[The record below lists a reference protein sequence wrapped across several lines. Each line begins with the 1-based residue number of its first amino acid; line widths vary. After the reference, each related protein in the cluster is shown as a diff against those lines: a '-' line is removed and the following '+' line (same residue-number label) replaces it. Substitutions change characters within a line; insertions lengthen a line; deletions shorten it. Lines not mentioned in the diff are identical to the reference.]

1 MNRFALEPKV
11 SVGRSKFRRP
21 FSAKMAFDTGRL
33 IPVYWDEVLPGD
45 TLRTDVRFL
54 IRSLPASSPVMD
66 NAMLT
71 VEWYFVPTR
80 LVWEHWVNFCGE
92 NDTTAWANTY
102 DYLVPVISGQEWSSI
117 LELHNEGKPVGKTLF
132 DYMGVPVS
140 IFSGD
145 FNGSWDAAA
154 FQRIAMGII
163 DNVID
168 LPFRAYF
175 AIWNNYFRD
184 QNYQEPILFSVGDR
198 GTPSS
203 VYDYCDEPLKVNKFH
218 DYFTSVLPAPQKG
231 DAVTIGVGGTAP
243 VEVDFP
249 TNFAFGVPEA
259 SVTFSGI
266 TDVDN
271 KLLAID
277 PNNNHLIYQKY
288 TNLTNGDIG
297 SYSVIT
303 GSKGAP
309 GVTINGNFVNSV
321 GSISGT
327 VDLDNAS
334 SVTINAL
341 RAAFQMQRFYERAAR
356 YGTRYPEYLKANYGV
371 TSPAAVLQRPELIA
385 SATVPINMDTVVANS
400 ASGNQ
405 PLGSMAGYSKTGG
418 ELQPAVKSFTE
429 HGYIFCLACIRTE
442 HSYSQGIEKKFLRR
456 KLFDYYHQEFAH
468 LGEQA
473 VSTREI
479 NIKAFGEKD
488 TVFGYQEA
496 WAEYRY
502 SPNRVVGLMSPAVKG
517 SLDMYT
523 YADNFDYSLKS
534 ASADFMFETK
544 DNVAR
549 TLADTTAPQ
558 WLADFYFD
566 NTWVRG
572 MPMYSTPGLIDHF

>member
-92 NDTTAWANTY
+92 NDTTAWANNY
-102 DYLVPVISGQEWSSI
+102 DYLVPVVDGQKYTSI
-117 LELHNEGKPVGKTLF
+117 LLLSAPVNNRVGKTLY

-140 IFSGD
+140 LFSGFGEGIGLAD
-145 FNGSWDAAA
+145 K
-154 FQRIAMGII
+154 QRIAQGIVA
-163 DNVID
+163 NVID

-175 AIWNNYFRD
+175 DIWNNYFRD
-184 QNYQEPILFSVGDR
+184 QNYQEPILFSVGDS
-198 GTPSS
+198 GTPST

-231 DAVTIGVGGTAP
+231 DAVTIGVGGSAP
-243 VEVDFP
+243 IEVDFP
-249 TNFAFGVPEA
+249 TNFAFGVPQA
-259 SVTFSGI
+259 SISFASI

-271 KLLAID
+271 KLLGID

-288 TNLTNGDIG
+288 TNKSGGDVGEVSLI
-297 SYSVIT
+297 SDTVATPTVSI
-303 GSKGAP
+303 S
-309 GVTINGNFVNSV
+309 GNFINSV
-321 GSISGT
+321 GSVSGT
-327 VDLDNAS
+327 IDLDNAS

-400 ASGNQ
+400 ATENQ

-418 ELQPAVKSFTE
+418 ELQPATKSFTE
-429 HGYIFCLACIRTE
+429 HGYIFCVACIRTE

-479 NIKAFGEKD
+479 NIKAFGDAD

-534 ASADFMFETK
+534 ASADFMYETK